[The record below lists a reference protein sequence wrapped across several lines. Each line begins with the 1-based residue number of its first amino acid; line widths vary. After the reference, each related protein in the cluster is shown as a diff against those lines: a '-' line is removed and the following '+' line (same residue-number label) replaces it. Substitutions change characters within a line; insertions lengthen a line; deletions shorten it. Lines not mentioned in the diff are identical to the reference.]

1 MEEVVLPSI
10 RVGHSGGGAFE
21 SLASDEVEKKKLT
34 LGVCV
39 MEKKSRSS
47 PMTAILDRLRMFGE
61 VEVIIFE
68 DRMILH
74 DPIEKWPICDA
85 LIAFYSTGFPLAKAQ
100 QYAALRKPYLVN
112 ELEPQWLLHDRR
124 KVYAK
129 LEEHG
134 LMMPTYAIVNR
145 EGEGEGAEEKFE
157 EEEDYVVIAGKRINK
172 PFVEKPVDGGWWVR
186 GMWACECCFTKEE
199 DYVAIAG
206 KRINKPF
213 VEKPVDGGEGAE
225 EKEEDC
231 VVIVGKRINKP
242 FVEKPVDGG
251 WVHAWVVDSW
261 AVGLWAVCAWAVMV
275 GSKVAGCMG
284 LRSVRVRWPA
294 RLSSLPSAS
303 ISSPTPPLFLLSHPQ
318 FPTSPPVFPCPLCFI
333 SLPPGDDH
341 SVMIYYP
348 SSAGGGMKELF
359 RKVGNRSSEFHP
371 DVRHVRRHGSYIYEE
386 FLPTGGT
393 DVKVYTV
400 GPDYAHAEARKSPV
414 VDGVVMRSA
423 DGKEIRYPVLLTPTE
438 KEMARVI
445 CLAFGQAVCGFDL
458 LRSHGRS
465 FVCDVNGWSFVKN
478 STKYY
483 DDAAC
488 VLRSMLLRAVAPHL
502 YSPLPVRLPWSSGP
516 DATAAAAAGVALD
529 GTTSPDYER
538 SLTNASSFNS
548 VHTFGT
554 REELRC
560 VIAVIR
566 QTVSGPDAAA
576 VAAAAAGGVALDG
589 TTSPDYERTLSAS
602 SFNSAHTFG
611 TREELRCVIAVIR
624 HHEVKFAQNEVAFE
638 SIHKTQD
645 QLLKLMLKHN
655 GGKPRSEAKLKSAV
669 QLQDL
674 LDALRALVPHQRDGS
689 DSETEDFE
697 NAEKLRHVKA
707 VLEEGGHFSGIYRKA
722 QLKPQKWERV
732 QRRDSSGA
740 EVEVD
745 EPTEALMVLKYG
757 GVLTH
762 AGRAQAEHLGRAFR
776 EAMYPDEMG
785 SNGTGL
791 LRLHSTY
798 RHDLKIYSSDEGRV
812 QVGSGQWGQGSL
824 VSKDSPMLDGLDS
837 ASIEMEHAKRK
848 LGEMMTTNDPP
859 VLSPTHGQPN
869 VAHSPR
875 RPSQSRS
882 HSRSSSTSSSHGG
895 FSGHTAGPWM
905 THAPWLPDRPLSK
918 LHKLVELIKALAAHA
933 KEKCREDDVDGALEA
948 KVEEA
953 VKKLRIV
960 PVPAQHKAEV
970 GEQQQQ
976 QGVGEQQGGAQQQG
990 GGKHKAVPYDGTVLG
1005 KARFD
1010 ESRIKAGLPCG
1021 TEEFLLI
1028 FARWKKLE
1036 RDIYNPRKDRFN
1048 ISKIPDVYD
1057 SAKYDLVHNRHLGLR
1072 GLDELYLLAKE
1083 MADGV
1088 IPNEYGITPYSK
1100 LKIGAK
1106 VARRLLGKMLIDLH
1120 NTRDEAV
1127 AVGQAMQQHRQSLRE
1142 QRAAAVAAAVFNQE
1156 QQRQHRRSSGEAKR
1170 RSDGHP
1176 EGDNDDS
1183 NAQYRLD
1190 PKYAN
1195 VRTPQRHVRTRL
1207 YFTSE
1212 SHLHSVMNVLRFC
1225 QLDDSLQGEAP
1236 LLSPDAMTR
1245 LYETRELDYLTH
1257 VVLRMYENVE
1267 VDLNDPRRFRVE
1279 IMFSPGSAVSPLE
1292 VEPSKKDHTLPV
1304 LPPFTVQNDAPDT
1317 LTMRRMDRMLHP
1329 FAMPP
1334 EDFPPPVQPQGFSG
1348 LFLKGTVFERITH
1361 HLVRRAAPTLSLSLS
1376 HFLVPPHLR
1385 LLMALAARLL
1395 SPSSLACPARAL
1407 ATTARLPRS
1416 CLPHFILPQSH
1427 LPHTARP
1434 RSTPAACPAAARG
1447 EKRRGVAT
1455 MATPPSNAEMAGSS
1469 EEAPLASRRCVPCE
1483 GKGLLPL
1490 PADRIANLLDQVAGW
1505 EVVEEGGYQRIRRQ
1519 WRTRNFLAG
1528 LTLFQRVAEVAEA
1541 EGHHPD
1547 LHLEGWNHARIDI
1560 YTHAIGGLHE
1570 NDFVLAAKINAL
1582 HLEDL
1587 LRKPK
1592 TKIAG

>member
-1 MEEVVLPSI
+1 MEDVVLPSI
-10 RVGHSGGGAFE
+10 RVMHSGGGAFE
-21 SLASDEVEKKKLT
+21 SLASDPVEKKKLT

-61 VEVIIFE
+61 VEVRSGGGETLGGIVLATHLLPFLLQFHVSPT
-68 DRMILH
+68 RTF
-74 DPIEKWPICDA
+74 PIAPISIP
-85 LIAFYSTGFPLAKAQ
+85 LSLLSHLTPLPFFPLFPLSHLASPPHTSPARQALFGERVGATVAAARQEEGVCGECECTSSYWVICYQRWLCSQLDLAACPHASPTLPTCPSPPLPTLLINQKLEEHGLMMCT
-100 QYAALRKPYLVN
+100 YAIVWTASAAHTPLPPPPLPPLTPPPHLPEAGGARARDADVRHSEPRGGGGRRSGLLSLPHFAPYVPTRPSPLIP
-112 ELEPQWLLHDRR
+112 LPLYQ
-124 KVYAK
+124 K

-145 EGEGEGAEEKFE
+145 EGDGEGAEEEFE

-172 PFVEKPVDGGWWVR
+172 PFVEKPVD
-186 GMWACECCFTKEE
+186 
-199 DYVAIAG
+199 
-206 KRINKPF
+206 
-213 VEKPVDGGEGAE
+213 
-225 EKEEDC
+225 
-231 VVIVGKRINKP
+231 
-242 FVEKPVDGG
+242 
-251 WVHAWVVDSW
+251 
-261 AVGLWAVCAWAVMV
+261 
-275 GSKVAGCMG
+275 
-284 LRSVRVRWPA
+284 
-294 RLSSLPSAS
+294 
-303 ISSPTPPLFLLSHPQ
+303 
-318 FPTSPPVFPCPLCFI
+318 
-333 SLPPGDDH
+333 GDDH

-386 FLPTGGT
+386 FLPTGALLLPL
-393 DVKVYTV
+393 DSLERW
-400 GPDYAHAEARKSPV
+400 AIALSPV
-414 VDGVVMRSA
+414 RPSLFSVFS
-423 DGKEIRYPVLLTPTE
+423 LLPPRLNHSRILCTLPAPPTGRPHWPPPLHG
-438 KEMARVI
+438 MAW
-445 CLAFGQAVCGFDL
+445 Q
-458 LRSHGRS
+458 
-465 FVCDVNGWSFVKN
+465 
-478 STKYY
+478 
-483 DDAAC
+483 
-488 VLRSMLLRAVAPHL
+488 
-502 YSPLPVRLPWSSGP
+502 
-516 DATAAAAAGVALD
+516 
-529 GTTSPDYER
+529 
-538 SLTNASSFNS
+538 
-548 VHTFGT
+548 
-554 REELRC
+554 
-560 VIAVIR
+560 
-566 QTVSGPDAAA
+566 
-576 VAAAAAGGVALDG
+576 
-589 TTSPDYERTLSAS
+589 
-602 SFNSAHTFG
+602 
-611 TREELRCVIAVIR
+611 
-624 HHEVKFAQNEVAFE
+624 
-638 SIHKTQD
+638 
-645 QLLKLMLKHN
+645 
-655 GGKPRSEAKLKSAV
+655 AKLKSAV

-745 EPTEALMVLKYG
+745 EPTEALMVLKYSGVLTHAGRAQVGEIFAYACEQGSNGSEVEVNEPAEALMVLKYG

-762 AGRAQAEHLGRAFR
+762 AGRQQPTLSWAWRSQGGEEPQLRLTPLVTHTADACLFPHLDLSRKATNTPCNLLPHSSSSFPRNPAPSPPFLPGTYQAEHLGRAFR

-812 QVGSGQWGQGSL
+812 QMSAAAFTKGLLDLEGQLTPILVSL

-859 VLSPTHGQPN
+859 
-869 VAHSPR
+869 
-875 RPSQSRS
+875 
-882 HSRSSSTSSSHGG
+882 
-895 FSGHTAGPWM
+895 
-905 THAPWLPDRPLSK
+905 
-918 LHKLVELIKALAAHA
+918 
-933 KEKCREDDVDGALEA
+933 
-948 KVEEA
+948 
-953 VKKLRIV
+953 LRIV

-970 GEQQQQ
+970 GEQQQK
-976 QGVGEQQGGAQQQG
+976 GAGEQQGGAQQQG
-990 GGKHKAVPYDGTVLG
+990 GGKQKAVPYDGTVLG

-1010 ESRIKAGLPCG
+1010 ESRIAAGLPCG

-1036 RDIYNPRKDRFN
+1036 RDIYNPRKERA
-1048 ISKIPDVYD
+1048 KYCLQTC
-1057 SAKYDLVHNRHLGLR
+1057 SAPPHAPHFYPQPHMPLPTYTSPGYDLVHNRHLGLK

-1083 MADGV
+1083 MANGV

-1225 QLDDSLQGEAP
+1225 QLDDSLQGEAS

-1267 VDLNDPRRFRVE
+1267 VDLNDLAAAVPSGDHVQ
-1279 IMFSPGSAVSPLE
+1279 PGLGC
-1292 VEPSKKDHTLPV
+1292 EPS
-1304 LPPFTVQNDAPDT
+1304 
-1317 LTMRRMDRMLHP
+1317 R
-1329 FAMPP
+1329 
-1334 EDFPPPVQPQGFSG
+1334 
-1348 LFLKGTVFERITH
+1348 
-1361 HLVRRAAPTLSLSLS
+1361 
-1376 HFLVPPHLR
+1376 
-1385 LLMALAARLL
+1385 
-1395 SPSSLACPARAL
+1395 
-1407 ATTARLPRS
+1407 
-1416 CLPHFILPQSH
+1416 
-1427 LPHTARP
+1427 
-1434 RSTPAACPAAARG
+1434 
-1447 EKRRGVAT
+1447 
-1455 MATPPSNAEMAGSS
+1455 
-1469 EEAPLASRRCVPCE
+1469 
-1483 GKGLLPL
+1483 
-1490 PADRIANLLDQVAGW
+1490 
-1505 EVVEEGGYQRIRRQ
+1505 
-1519 WRTRNFLAG
+1519 
-1528 LTLFQRVAEVAEA
+1528 
-1541 EGHHPD
+1541 
-1547 LHLEGWNHARIDI
+1547 
-1560 YTHAIGGLHE
+1560 
-1570 NDFVLAAKINAL
+1570 
-1582 HLEDL
+1582 
-1587 LRKPK
+1587 
-1592 TKIAG
+1592 